1 MADKTLTAPQLA
13 FVNALYGP
21 ARGNLKAA
29 AKIAT
34 GTEEYIQLLDET
46 LLDAIKK
53 RADNELTLSVPK
65 ALYVMTTALDNPED
79 AFYIDKLHKIAA
91 DILDRAGV
99 SKQERPTTSTQMI
112 GIVMLP
118 SKNVLP
124 PPPPP
129 PDAPMIDADVRELFD
144 GRLHP
149 IKA

>member
-1 MADKTLTAPQLA
+1 MAEKSLSVPQLA

-21 ARGNLKAA
+21 ARGNLKEA

-34 GTEEYIQLLDET
+34 GAEEYIQLMDDV

-65 ALYVMTTALDNPED
+65 ALYVMTTALDKPED
-79 AFYIDKLHKIAA
+79 AFFIDKLHKIAA

-99 SKQERPTTSTQMI
+99 SKQERPSQSTQMI

-118 SKNVLP
+118 AKAALP
-124 PPPPP
+124 APPPP
-129 PDAPMIDADVRELFD
+129 PDAPLIDADVRALFD
-144 GRLHP
+144 GRVHATSP
-149 IKA
+149 